1 MRGSVNVPCVE
12 NSIWSEG
19 REQDLKRWAA
29 SVISGED
36 GAEPKTKK
44 FSTAHSL
51 VFGAEVCPCVSWV
64 NGGP

>member
-1 MRGSVNVPCVE
+1 MLVVDVRGDDYIGGHVRGSVNVPCVE

-36 GAEPKTKK
+36 GAEPKTMI
-44 FSTAHSL
+44 
-51 VFGAEVCPCVSWV
+51 VFHCA
-64 NGGP
+64 